1 VSIAE
6 IGLWEAG
13 ANRLQQGGIR
23 PYLGMT
29 IHAGFS
35 WWDPS
40 ETRLF
45 DRGMTVTAVQ
55 PQPSHMVLM
64 AERDRLVR
72 RNTLIRNVRRA
83 LQLHQRRPY
92 RSKKQNDS

>member
-1 VSIAE
+1 
-6 IGLWEAG
+6 
-13 ANRLQQGGIR
+13 
-23 PYLGMT
+23 MT

-45 DRGMTVTAVQ
+45 DRGMTITAIQ
-55 PQPSHMVLM
+55 TQPSHMVLM
-64 AERDRLVR
+64 AEWDRLIR
-72 RNTLIRNVRRA
+72 RDTLIGNVRRT
-83 LQLHQRRPY
+83 LYLHQRRAY